1 MIEKNYMLKII
12 KDSEKEE
19 FNGLV
24 ILSKENVAKVEA
36 MIQMDSRY
44 RSDLNDE
51 PGNSYIKLIKN
62 KNDFKAPQSNSGSDL
77 YWINLL
83 VNYLKTGKENP
94 EFKYEEI
101 IKGVVIGIDKKI
113 VHI

>member
-1 MIEKNYMLKII
+1 MIEKNYMFKII
-12 KDSEKEE
+12 KNSEKEE

-36 MIQMDSRY
+36 MIQMNSRY
-44 RSDLNDE
+44 RSELKDE
-51 PGNSYIKLIKN
+51 NGYIKFIKN
-62 KNDFKAPQSNSGSDL
+62 KNDFKAPRSNSGSDL

-83 VNYLKTGKENP
+83 VNYLKTGKENT

-101 IKGVVIGIDKKI
+101 IKGVVIGIDKII